1 MARRKSHENKP
12 RQEVDALWGKA
23 LPPGFPVAKTIK
35 RPAGTGPSPS
45 APPEGP
51 APSPTTTGAAPVT
64 PGLPDLPAFLVTGAT
79 DEDAPSPVHYRL
91 GEKIG
96 EGGMGTVFCGTQ
108 VSVGREVAVKVLRP
122 DFLADR
128 DAIRRFVCEGQITGR
143 LDHPNI
149 LPILDLGRT
158 PRGDLFIAMKRIAGS
173 RWDQTF
179 PRKKPRE
186 NLEILLRACDAIAY
200 AHSRGF
206 IHRDIKPENVMLGEF
221 GEIIITDWGLASP
234 LVRADDGTAVIDEDI
249 QAGTPA
255 YMAPEVAICDAAAIG
270 ERTDV
275 YLLGATLFEV
285 WTGKPPHAGKDVY
298 ECLAAAAE
306 NRIQPVDQADE
317 IVGIARRAMATDP
330 DDRYPSV
337 RAFQE
342 TIQDY
347 LSHLDSLT
355 LTRSAKEEGAGADGH
370 YSRLSRSLVLYEEA
384 LKLWEGNA
392 EARNGVTQA
401 RLQFAAAALSRG
413 DLNLGESLLIPDSP
427 EHQEM
432 LSRIRDAQRR
442 RQQRRRRLTIVSVVF
457 MGFALTLVVLILSMK
472 ARLETERDEALA
484 TCQRLLR
491 EKEPPPRGP

>member
-12 RQEVDALWGKA
+12 RQDVDALWGKA
-23 LPPGFPVAKTIK
+23 LPHGFPVAKTIK
-35 RPAGTGPSPS
+35 RQPGTSASPTA
-45 APPEGP
+45 APDGP
-51 APSPTTTGAAPVT
+51 APSPTTTDAVAANS
-64 PGLPDLPAFLVTGAT
+64 GLPDLPAFIVARPTDGAT
-79 DEDAPSPVHYRL
+79 PSPVHYRI
-91 GEKIG
+91 GEKLG
-96 EGGMGTVFCGTQ
+96 EGGMGAVFCGTQ
-108 VSVGREVAVKVLRP
+108 VSIGREVAVKVLRP

-158 PRGDLFIAMKRIAGS
+158 PQGDLFIAMKKITGS

-179 PRKKPRE
+179 SSKKPRE

-234 LVRADDGTAVIDEDI
+234 LVRTNDGTAAVDEDI

-285 WTGKPPHAGKDVY
+285 WTGKSPHAGKDVY

-317 IVGIARRAMATDP
+317 IVEIARRAMATDP

-342 TIQDY
+342 AIQDY

-413 DLNLGESLLIPDSP
+413 DLNLGESLLLPDCP

-432 LSRIRDAQRR
+432 RSRIHDAQRT

-457 MGFALTLVVLILSMK
+457 MGFALTLIVLILNMK
-472 ARLETERDEALA
+472 ARLESDRDAALA
-484 TCQRLLR
+484 ACQRLLQER
-491 EKEPPPRGP
+491 AAPPRGP